1 MRQPLL
7 SVIITTYNEP
17 DWLELCLESYRRQTN
32 RNFEIIIADDGSSCE
47 TKDVINSFPD
57 IISEHIWQPDNG
69 FQKTKILNKA
79 ITASKSNYLLF
90 TDGDCIA
97 PKDLIETHL
106 TNRRQNCFLS
116 GSYYKL
122 DEICSSK
129 LNKALIHEN
138 IFNAKTLKNLGH
150 KLKFK
155 AIKFLAPLQIK
166 KTLDLLTPTKATWNG
181 HCSSGWKND
190 ILKVNGF
197 DERMTYGGLDR
208 ELGER
213 LINSGIKPIQIRHR
227 SCVIHLHHKQ
237 EYNSKESWDNNK
249 EIRKEVKDNSLTWT
263 HFGINQ
269 NNKPENK

>member
-32 RNFEIIIADDGSSCE
+32 RNFEIIIADDGSSWE
-47 TKDVINSFPD
+47 TKNVINSFPD

-106 TNRRQNCFLS
+106 TNRKRNCFLS

-122 DEICSSK
+122 DEACSSK
-129 LNKALIHEN
+129 LNKALIYEN

-166 KTLDLLTPTKATWNG
+166 KNLDLLTPTKATWNG

-213 LINSGIKPIQIRHR
+213 LMNLGIKPIQIRHR

-237 EYNSKESWDNNK
+237 GYNSIESWDHNK
-249 EIRKEVKDNSLTWT
+249 EIRKEVKDKSLTWT
-263 HFGINQ
+263 YFGINQ
-269 NNKPENK
+269 NNEPKNK